1 MHLPLKESIPFSVKC
16 EKADNANKSVVQQC
30 VDSPTELSP
39 ISVPVTTMAAQVELL
54 PAARGHLWVVIKIP
68 GWCMNVADR
77 CLALME
83 EDTTKPMMN
92 AKTTRCPAAC
102 PPPLCD
108 GLPCEVSVFR
118 SQA

>member
-54 PAARGHLWVVIKIP
+54 PAARGHPRVVIKIP
-68 GWCMNVADR
+68 GRCMNIADR
-77 CLALME
+77 CSAPME
-83 EDTTKPMMN
+83 EDTTKLTTN
-92 AKTTRCPAAC
+92 AKTTCCPVAC
-102 PPPLCD
+102 PPPLRD
-108 GLPCEVSVFR
+108 GLPREVSVFGLR
-118 SQA
+118 A